1 MKLVTKIPRRVA
13 GRDLKP
19 GDEFEVDDGTARVL
33 VQSGHAE
40 AIAEKPK
47 AAPAAPAP
55 AAPATKPEP
64 VATKASTEV
73 KPMTL
78 AEQPQPAAGEYA
90 TRDLKA
96 KG

>member
-13 GRDLKP
+13 GRDLQP
-19 GDEFEVDDGTARVL
+19 GDEFEVDDKTARVL

-40 AIAEKPK
+40 AVPEKPK
-47 AAPAAPAP
+47 AAPAAQPAP
-55 AAPATKPEP
+55 APAVKASEP
-64 VATKASTEV
+64 AAKASTEV

-78 AEQPQPAAGEYA
+78 ADAPNQGEYA